1 MSFID
6 TEESFIKKE
15 MNLKKQISKS
25 ASYSVSDNLF
35 QINTW
40 DEPGHTDQ
48 TIQFDIKGIKKLID
62 ILKCEYPEIHKDT
75 NDIKKINISLLDK
88 NGNPQYGLNWGQRDG
103 REPNQAYIQLPID
116 VYRSDFFS

>member
-6 TEESFIKKE
+6 TEESFIKKD

-40 DEPGHTDQ
+40 NEPGHTDQ

-62 ILKCEYPEIHKDT
+62 ILKCEYPEIYKDT

-88 NGNPQYGLNWGQRDG
+88 NGNPLGT
-103 REPNQAYIQLPID
+103 A
-116 VYRSDFFS
+116 